1 VLRGVAQHA
10 GRFLNPT
17 QSQTEGYHVTSIKLP
32 FVAALLATAVLTAPV
47 QAQIQKPVLAIE
59 TAKKIAAGCEERARK
74 EGWSM
79 TIAVVDASGQLKHY
93 SRMDNSIGIS
103 VGLAQSKAA
112 TSASLPVSTR
122 KFREIARNNAL
133 GLELT
138 PGMSTVAGGLPVL
151 AGTSHLGGIGVSGG
165 SEDQDEVCAQ
175 AGLDAARDLLK

>member
-1 VLRGVAQHA
+1 MQ
-10 GRFLNPT
+10 
-17 QSQTEGYHVTSIKLP
+17 SIKFTL
-32 FVAALLATAVLTAPV
+32 VAA
-47 QAQIQKPVLAIE
+47 VLAAASLGGAAHAQALRPTLTLD

-74 EGWSM
+74 EGWPM
-79 TIAVVDASGQLKHY
+79 IVAVVDVVGQLKYY
-93 SRMDNSIGIS
+93 SRMDDSIGIS

-138 PGMSTVAGGLPVL
+138 RGTSTVAGGLPVM
-151 AGTSHLGGIGVSGG
+151 AGGKHIGGVGVSGG